1 MCIRD
6 RVKAFGRSEPVK
18 EFHNSELL
26 RLVHG
31 GADAPDA
38 AVAIVGVSLL
48 VVNELV
54 HRDIHV
60 VLAAL
65 AVLRGIPEAVLPVV
79 PEEVNSLLLHLAV
92 ADGRPVLSR
101 GVRIHNCLLYTS
113 RCV

>member
-1 MCIRD
+1 MVAVKRSWPSLVSVGAVVVHGVDEALKAGMLI
-6 RVKAFGRSEPVK
+6 VKAFGRSEPVK

-65 AVLRGIPEAVLPVV
+65 AVLRGIQKPF
-79 PEEVNSLLLHLAV
+79 
-92 ADGRPVLSR
+92 
-101 GVRIHNCLLYTS
+101 CQLYQK
-113 RCV
+113 R